1 MQKVV
6 RSVRAGVN
14 VWKKENV
21 IMGWR
26 VGILIPVIVGFVK
39 AIVIAYR

>member
-1 MQKVV
+1 MQNIAG
-6 RSVRAGVN
+6 SVRVGVN
-14 VWKKENV
+14 VWKKERV